1 MCSEYCIYFT
11 EILNII
17 DVLWKENEAATKSEI
32 ENKMINIKDG
42 YKDDKLKKLPEILE
56 YAIEGGY
63 FTEVVTNGA
72 ISYKVIKKV
81 GDKRCSACSEVFKPF
96 VPKNFQ
102 VGIDYVDRATFSS
115 LAKVYDLRKFITTN
129 IENITNATIN
139 KNE

>member
-63 FTEVVTNGA
+63 VTEVVTNGA
-72 ISYKVIKKV
+72 ISYKVNKKV
-81 GDKRCSACSEVFKPF
+81 GDKRCSAYSEVFKPF

-102 VGIDYVDRATFSS
+102 VGIGYVDRATFSS
-115 LAKVYDLRKFITTN
+115 EGGV
-129 IENITNATIN
+129 
-139 KNE
+139 